1 MWLCLLEPLTV
12 NIIQASPAGLGRRLG
27 ALLYDTLLIMAVWMV
42 TLFIWIAIGDGQAKS
57 GFGVQSILL
66 CEMLG
71 FYVYFLY
78 NQGQTLGMKAW
89 RIKLVDKSGKA
100 ASLKQIAIRLAVAP
114 FSFTLLGLGFIWLY
128 SNSLKQT
135 WHDIA
140 SHSIVVE
147 LPKDKK

>member
-1 MWLCLLEPLTV
+1 MWFRLLETPAV
-12 NIIQASPAGLGRRLG
+12 NIVQASPAGLGRRLG
-27 ALLYDTLLIMAVWMV
+27 ALLYDTLLIMALWMM
-42 TLFIWIAIGDGQAKS
+42 TLFIWIAIDDGQAKS
-57 GFGVQSILL
+57 GLGVQSILL

-78 NQGQTLGMKAW
+78 NRGQTLGMRAW
-89 RIKLVDKSGKA
+89 RIKLVDESGKA
-100 ASLKQIAIRLAVAP
+100 ASLLQIAIRLAVAP
-114 FSFTLLGLGFIWLY
+114 FSFALLGLGFIWLY

-135 WHDIA
+135 WHDLA